1 MERVQRIYVHPLYQ
15 ECLKKNKKAEKTRVF
30 CKHNMEHF
38 MDVARISC
46 LLSIER
52 GYQIAK
58 EEIYAAALLHDIGK
72 WEQYENGTPHEKASA
87 KYAEIILGQAG
98 FTKDESERVVGAILK
113 HRKKSEGEEE
123 DFLAEILYDADKLS
137 RACYACEA
145 KEQCNWSEEKKNQK
159 IIW

>member
-15 ECLKKNKKAEKTRVF
+15 ECLKKNKKAEKTRIF

-38 MDVARISC
+38 MDVARISY
-46 LLSIER
+46 LLSMER
-52 GYQIAK
+52 GYGISK

-72 WEQYENGTPHEKASA
+72 WGQYEDGTPHEKASA
-87 KYAEIILGQAG
+87 KYAEMILGQAG
-98 FTKDESERVVGAILK
+98 FAEEESGRVVGAILK
-113 HRKKSEGEEE
+113 HRKKDKGEEE
-123 DFLAEILYDADKLS
+123 NRLAEILYDADKLS

-145 KEQCNWSEEKKNQK
+145 KDKCNWSEEKKNQK

>member
-15 ECLKKNKKAEKTRVF
+15 ECLKKNKKAEKSRIF

-38 MDVARISC
+38 MDVARISY
-46 LLSIER
+46 LLSMER
-52 GYQIAK
+52 GYRISK

-72 WEQYENGTPHEKASA
+72 WEQYEDGTPHEKASA
-87 KYAEIILGQAG
+87 KYAEMILGQAG
-98 FTKDESERVVGAILK
+98 FTQEESGRVVGAILK
-113 HRKKSEGEEE
+113 HRKKDKGEEE
-123 DFLAEILYDADKLS
+123 NLLAEILYDADKLS